1 MEGANWRKV
10 AKTHG
15 CIINLNTLLY
25 TQQRNRGLKNMFKSN
40 LKRTSSLLLIGTL
53 GLLALGNASAAT
65 GILETDDMV
74 GVSFWLATA
83 MMLAS
88 TVFFILERQNVAPK
102 WRTSMTV
109 AALVTGVAWYH
120 YTYMRGHWISTGES
134 PLVMRYIDWLIT
146 VPLQVAE
153 FYLILAAIGA
163 ATAALFW
170 RLFGASI
177 VMLVAGFLAESG
189 EMSDGLT
196 WPLFAVGVAA
206 WIYIIYE
213 VWAGEAK
220 ENVSG
225 ASEGTQFA
233 FKAMAIIL
241 TVGWAIYPIGFIMGE
256 GGDAGDVENLNILYN
271 IADVV
276 NKTAFGM
283 MVWYAATMDT
293 KASGSEE

>member
-1 MEGANWRKV
+1 MACANWTKTV
-10 AKTHG
+10 KTHG

-25 TQQRNRGLKNMFKSN
+25 TQSQSRRLRNMFKSN
-40 LKRTSSLLLIGTL
+40 MKRTSSLLLIGTL

-293 KASGSEE
+293 KAAGSEE

>member
-1 MEGANWRKV
+1 MEGADRTKV
-10 AKTHG
+10 AKTHR

-25 TQQRNRGLKNMFKSN
+25 TQSRDSGLRNMFKSN
-40 LKRTSSLLLIGTL
+40 MKRTSSLLLIGTL

-293 KASGSEE
+293 KAAGSEE

>member
-1 MEGANWRKV
+1 MEGADGTKV
-10 AKTHG
+10 AKTHR

-25 TQQRNRGLKNMFKSN
+25 TQSRDSGLRNMFKSN
-40 LKRTSSLLLIGTL
+40 MKRTSSLLLIGTL